1 MKKTLSLLSFA
12 ALLAACQADIN
23 SNQYGTSSVGRAAAA
38 SPCSVI
44 SVRQVQVKSDNNA
57 GMLAGALAG
66 GVGGYAI
73 GGGKTAHNLGA
84 VGGALLGGYAG
95 DKAQGVLSSQ
105 MGYEY
110 VVRLDNGQVMTL
122 TQGSDVLLSPGQ
134 RCMIL
139 LGNPSRLIGY

>member
-1 MKKTLSLLSFA
+1 MNKTLALLSFT
-12 ALLAACQADIN
+12 ALLAACQADIG
-23 SNQYGTSSVGRAAAA
+23 SNQYGTSSVRTAAAA

-44 SVRQVQVKSDNNA
+44 SVRQVSVKSDNNMGA
-57 GMLAGALAG
+57 LAGALVG
-66 GVGGYAI
+66 GVGGYGI
-73 GGGKTAHNLGA
+73 GSGSTAHNLGA

-105 MGYEY
+105 TGYEY

-122 TQGSDVLLSPGQ
+122 TQGTDVLLSPGQ

-139 LGNPSRLIGY
+139 LGNPSRLIAY

>member
-1 MKKTLSLLSFA
+1 MNKNLVLLSLVSF
-12 ALLAACQADIN
+12 LAACQADIG

-44 SVRQVQVKSDNNA
+44 SVRQVSVKSDNNA

-73 GGGKTAHNLGA
+73 GSGKTAHNLGA

-105 MGYEY
+105 SGYEY

-122 TQGSDVLLSPGQ
+122 TQGTDVLLSPGQ

>member
-1 MKKTLSLLSFA
+1 MKKTLGLLGALS
-12 ALLAACQADIN
+12 LLAACQADIA

-44 SVRQVQVKSDNNA
+44 SVRQVSVKSDNNA

-73 GGGKTAHNLGA
+73 GSGKTAHNLGA
-84 VGGALLGGYAG
+84 VGGALLGGFAG
-95 DKAQGVLSSQ
+95 DKAQGALSSQ
-105 MGYEY
+105 AGYEY
-110 VVRLDNGQVMTL
+110 VVQLDNGQIMTL
-122 TQGSDVLLSPGQ
+122 TQGTDVLLSPGQ

-139 LGNPSRLIGY
+139 LGNPAPL

>member
-1 MKKTLSLLSFA
+1 MKKTLGVLSLA
-12 ALLAACQADIN
+12 VLLAACQADIA
-23 SNQYGTSSVGRAAAA
+23 SNQYGTSSVGRASAA

-73 GGGKTAHNLGA
+73 GSGKTAHNLGA

-95 DKAQGVLSSQ
+95 DKAQGALSSQ

-110 VVRLDNGQVMTL
+110 VVQLDNGQVMTL
-122 TQGSDVLLSPGQ
+122 TQGTDVLLSPGQ

-139 LGNPSRLIGY
+139 LGNPSRLIAY

>member
-1 MKKTLSLLSFA
+1 MKKTFA
-12 ALLAACQADIN
+12 LFGTFALLAACQADID
-23 SNQYGTSSVGRAAAA
+23 SNQYGTSSVGRAAQA

-44 SVRQVQVKSDNNA
+44 SVRQVSVKSDNNMGA
-57 GMLAGALAG
+57 IAGALVG
-66 GVGGYAI
+66 GVGGYGI
-73 GGGKTAHNLGA
+73 GSGKTAHNLGA
-84 VGGALLGGYAG
+84 VGGALIGGYAG
-95 DKAQGVLSSQ
+95 DKAQGALSHQ

-110 VVRLDNGQVMTL
+110 VVQLDNGQVMTL

>member
-1 MKKTLSLLSFA
+1 MKKTVGVLGLA
-12 ALLAACQADIN
+12 ALLAACQADIG

-44 SVRQVQVKSDNNA
+44 SVRQVSVKSDNNMGA
-57 GMLAGALAG
+57 IAGALVG
-66 GVGGYAI
+66 GVGGYGI
-73 GGGKTAHNLGA
+73 GSGSTAHNLGA

-95 DKAQGVLSSQ
+95 DKAQGALSSQ
-105 MGYEY
+105 AGYEY

-122 TQGSDVLLSPGQ
+122 TQGTDVLLSPGQ

-139 LGNPSRLIGY
+139 LGDPARLIAY

>member
-1 MKKTLSLLSFA
+1 MKKTIALLGFT

-44 SVRQVQVKSDNNA
+44 SVRQVSVKSDNNA
-57 GMLAGALAG
+57 GMLLGAIAG

-73 GGGKTAHNLGA
+73 GSGKTAHNLGA
-84 VGGALLGGYAG
+84 IGGAALGGYAG
-95 DKAQGVLSSQ
+95 DKAQGALSYQ
-105 MGYEY
+105 TGYEY

-122 TQGSDVLLSPGQ
+122 TQGTDVLLSPGQ

-139 LGNPSRLIGY
+139 MGNPSRLIGY

>member
-1 MKKTLSLLSFA
+1 MKKTLGVLSVA
-12 ALLAACQADIN
+12 ALLAACQADIG

-44 SVRQVQVKSDNNA
+44 SVRQVSVKSDNNFGA
-57 GMLAGALAG
+57 IAGAVAG

-73 GGGKTAHNLGA
+73 GSGKTAHNLGA

-95 DKAQGVLSSQ
+95 DKAQDALSSQ
-105 MGYEY
+105 AGYEY

-122 TQGSDVLLSPGQ
+122 TQGTDVLLSPGQ

-139 LGNPSRLIGY
+139 LGNPSRLIAY

>member
-1 MKKTLSLLSFA
+1 MKKYASLLSLTLF
-12 ALLAACQADIN
+12 LAACQADID
-23 SNQYGTSSVGRAAAA
+23 SYQYGTSSVGRAAAA

-44 SVRQVQVKSDNNA
+44 SVRQVQVKSDNNV
-57 GMLAGALAG
+57 GTILGAVAG

-73 GGGKTAHNLGA
+73 GSGSTAHNLGA
-84 VGGALLGGYAG
+84 IGGAALGGYAG
-95 DKAQGVLSSQ
+95 DKAQGALSSQ

-122 TQGSDVLLSPGQ
+122 TQGTDVLLSPGQ

>member
-1 MKKTLSLLSFA
+1 MKKTVGILGLA
-12 ALLAACQADIN
+12 ALLTACQADIG

-44 SVRQVQVKSDNNA
+44 SVRQVNVKSDNNMGA
-57 GMLAGALAG
+57 IAGALVG
-66 GVGGYAI
+66 GVGGYGI
-73 GGGKTAHNLGA
+73 GSGSTAHNLGA

-95 DKAQGVLSSQ
+95 DKAQGALSSQ
-105 MGYEY
+105 AGYEY

-122 TQGSDVLLSPGQ
+122 TQGTDVLLSPGQ

-139 LGNPSRLIGY
+139 LGDPARLIAY

>member
-1 MKKTLSLLSFA
+1 MKKTLGLLSFA
-12 ALLAACQADIN
+12 ALLCSCQADIA

-38 SPCSVI
+38 RPCSVI
-44 SVRQVQVKSDNNA
+44 SVRQVNVKSDNNA
-57 GMLAGALAG
+57 GMLLGAIAG

-73 GGGKTAHNLGA
+73 GSGKTAHNLGA
-84 VGGALLGGYAG
+84 VGGAALGGFAG

-122 TQGSDVLLSPGQ
+122 TQGTDVLLSPGQ
-134 RCMIL
+134 RCLIM
-139 LGNPSRLIGY
+139 LGDPARLIGY

>member
-1 MKKTLSLLSFA
+1 MRKTYSLFSALALLS
-12 ALLAACQADIN
+12 ACQADIN

-44 SVRQVQVKSDNNA
+44 SVRQVSVKSDNNV
-57 GMLAGALAG
+57 GTILGAVAG

-73 GGGKTAHNLGA
+73 GSGKTAHNLGA
-84 VGGALLGGYAG
+84 IGGAALGGYAG
-95 DKAQGVLSSQ
+95 DKAQGALSSQ

-110 VVRLDNGQVMTL
+110 VVQLDNGQVMTL

>member
-1 MKKTLSLLSFA
+1 MKKTLGVLVLSS
-12 ALLAACQADIN
+12 LLAACQADIG
-23 SNQYGTSSVGRAAAA
+23 SNQYGTSSVRQAAAA

-44 SVRQVQVKSDNNA
+44 SVRQVTVKSDNNMGA
-57 GMLAGALAG
+57 LAGALVG
-66 GVGGYAI
+66 GVGGYGI

-95 DKAQGVLSSQ
+95 DKAQDALSSQ
-105 MGYEY
+105 TGYEY

-122 TQGSDVLLSPGQ
+122 TQGTDVLLSPGQ

-139 LGNPSRLIGY
+139 LGNPSRLIAY